1 MQKWHKLLSNLF
13 VVLMLLVN
21 TVLLPL
27 NVSAQEV
34 NNDSVSTEVVETLE
48 VPNGLPS
55 EETGETPSDSTD
67 GELEQEISS
76 EETEDKEEEEIH
88 LSVNNPAKELTNVLS
103 DVIVWDLDNG
113 REASM
118 SEGKYQLTENNR
130 YSFQMGFD
138 LSAYDA
144 NLNNGD
150 HFTVNIPA
158 PVNIQNASI
167 NLVDKETNLVV
178 GVATVTSS
186 GENAGGTV
194 RVALQNLE
202 KYLEVKQS
210 TEVIGVKGT
219 FYVNFT
225 SLRQDTEKTLTFNNM
240 KEMGTKD
247 IIIKVSPRG
256 TSDNTEAVGRENMA
270 KYGGVLSK
278 KPYNSPT
285 LGLQGEYVHPWRIR
299 LNAKKKQYTSFVITD
314 RISETGG
321 PMQFIPESFILR
333 TGSGVNQGWQLDN
346 PVDLVQGVDYTVN
359 FDSSYTTFTLTIN
372 NLKAQPYFL
381 DYQTTAPADGSTVG
395 NIVSVET
402 NEGSLPL
409 SDVNTQTKL
418 LVERLS
424 KITEGG
430 TIQLDTG
437 YRIVVYKVDEETRAK
452 LPGAVFRVTKPDGS
466 EFNLPATGADGRTY
480 SDVIPAEEAKKGQFT
495 ITEVIAPEGYE
506 LDSTPVKVTVT
517 KEGAI
522 RTIINRKPKVN
533 FTVTKK
539 WVNGDPTN
547 RPAVQFQLKRDG
559 ANYGEAK
566 TLAANSQDGAT
577 VEWTN
582 LPKYQDGTLT
592 PSVYTVEELPVA
604 DYTAVVSDVT
614 AASAT
619 ITNTY
624 SNNEKVS
631 ISGKKVWN
639 DYNNQFKTRPAKITV
654 TVLQDGKEFNKT
666 VDITGGTDT
675 NEWVFEV
682 TDLPKYSPAGKAYT
696 YTLKEL
702 TVDGYTVEYG
712 ENNTITN
719 TYRNTETIDISGK
732 KTWDDANNQ
741 DNKRPGNITVQV
753 MNGNQKVA
761 EKTVSQAD
769 NWAYTFTGLP
779 KYDTNGEL
787 IPYTVTEVPVAE
799 YQAMVEGYNITNSY
813 TPAKTQVSVTKV
825 WEDANNQDGIR
836 PNDIQ
841 VQLYAN
847 GTAQGQPIT
856 LNTGNN
862 WMHTWNDLDLKQQ
875 GQDIVY
881 TVKEVGEVTGYT
893 TAITEPAAKQF
904 TLTNSHTPEII
915 EVSGKKTWE
924 DADNQDGKRPSN
936 ITVHLIADGKTIDTK
951 VVTEADNWTYSFT
964 NLPKYK
970 AGKAIQY
977 TIDEAVVAGYQKVI
991 DTYNL
996 TNRYTP
1002 EQTDLTVVK
1011 AWDDA
1016 DNQDGIRPEK
1026 VTVALVA
1033 DGKEVEQKDLT
1044 TANKWTHQWMNLP
1057 KYNNGVEIKY
1067 EVKEISKHD
1076 GYTTTVTHD
1085 ATTRTTRITNSHTPE
1100 VTE

>member
-13 VVLMLLVN
+13 IVLMLLVN

-55 EETGETPSDSTD
+55 EEIGEVPSDSTD
-67 GELEQEISS
+67 GELEEISS

-138 LSAYDA
+138 LTAYDA

-150 HFTVNIPA
+150 HFTVNIPT
-158 PVNIQNASI
+158 PVNIQNATI
-167 NLVDKETNLVV
+167 DLVDKDTGLTI
-178 GVATVTSS
+178 GVATVTSA
-186 GENAGGTV
+186 GENAGGSV
-194 RVALQNLE
+194 RIVLQNLE

-240 KEMGTKD
+240 KDIGTKD

-256 TSDNTEAVGRENMA
+256 TSDNTDAVGKENMA

-278 KPYNSPT
+278 RPYDSPT

-299 LNAKKKQYTSFVITD
+299 LNAKKKQYTSFIITD

-359 FDSSYTTFTLTIN
+359 FNSSYTTFTLTIN

-409 SDVNTQTKL
+409 SDTNTQTEL

-452 LPGAVFRVTKPDGS
+452 LPGAVFKVTKPDGS
-466 EFNLPATGADGRTY
+466 EFNLPPTGADGRTY
-480 SDVIPAEEAKKGQFT
+480 SGVIPAEEAKKGQFT
-495 ITEVIAPEGYE
+495 ITEITAPEGYE
-506 LDSTPVKVTVT
+506 LNSTPIKVTVT

-522 RTIINRKPKVN
+522 RTVTNRKPKVN

-539 WVNGDPTN
+539 WVNGDATK
-547 RPAVQFQLKRDG
+547 RPEVQFQLKRDG

-577 VEWTN
+577 VEWVD

-592 PSVYTVEELPVA
+592 PSVYTVEELPVV
-604 DYTAVVSDVT
+604 DYTPTVSDAT
-614 AASAT
+614 ATSAT
-619 ITNTY
+619 VTNTY
-624 SNNEKVS
+624 SNNETVS

-654 TVLQDGKEFNKT
+654 TVLRDGAEFNKT
-666 VDITGGTDT
+666 VDVTGGTDT

-696 YTLKEL
+696 YTLKEV
-702 TVDGYTVEYG
+702 TVAGYTVEYG
-712 ENNTITN
+712 ANNTITN

-741 DNKRPGNITVQV
+741 DNKRPSSITVQV

-779 KYDTNGEL
+779 KYDANGEL

-799 YQAMVEGYNITNSY
+799 YQSAVVGYNITNSY

-856 LNTGNN
+856 LNAGNN

-904 TLTNSHTPEII
+904 TLTNSHTPEVI

-924 DADNQDGKRPSN
+924 DANNQDGKRPSN
-936 ITVHLIADGKTIDTK
+936 ITVHLIADGTTIDTK

-977 TIDEAVVAGYQKVI
+977 TIDEAVVA
-991 DTYNL
+991 
-996 TNRYTP
+996 
-1002 EQTDLTVVK
+1002 
-1011 AWDDA
+1011 
-1016 DNQDGIRPEK
+1016 
-1026 VTVALVA
+1026 
-1033 DGKEVEQKDLT
+1033 
-1044 TANKWTHQWMNLP
+1044 
-1057 KYNNGVEIKY
+1057 
-1067 EVKEISKHD
+1067 
-1076 GYTTTVTHD
+1076 
-1085 ATTRTTRITNSHTPE
+1085 
-1100 VTE
+1100 